1 MNKKIIILDL
11 DNTLWGGIVG
21 DIGKENLKLG
31 GHDFLGEAYKDFQSK
46 LLALSNKGVQ
56 LAIVSKNDEDVALDV
71 IETHSEMVLKKEN
84 FSCWKINWDNKA
96 KNIEELLAEI
106 NLGQDSSV
114 FIDDNPVERDL
125 IKKNLPDVYV
135 PDWPDDPTFYSKALL
150 ELDCFDVSTLS
161 NEDRTR
167 TKMYNDETTR
177 KSIKQKQDSIEN
189 WLISL
194 KTEVIINTLNKDN
207 LNRVTQLFNKTN
219 QLNLSTRRLLSEEIL
234 NWLNEKNTNR
244 VIYVFSLKDRIGD
257 LGIIGIM
264 GAGLKKM

>member
-1 MNKKIIILDL
+1 MSPKSVIPTFSEALKLKEINDNDCFTEVKKFSEALISLSKRKKTIYLVSWELSNLDNNYGLLDWRPNVGLKYLLMKMNIYLAELLSESKNIYILDFNKWITNSGFILPKIKYATKVEYPNEVFKKAAKNIYSISNTIRGLNKKIIILDL

-106 NLGQDSSV
+106 NLGQD
-114 FIDDNPVERDL
+114 FIC
-125 IKKNLPDVYV
+125 VY
-135 PDWPDDPTFYSKALL
+135 
-150 ELDCFDVSTLS
+150 
-161 NEDRTR
+161 
-167 TKMYNDETTR
+167 
-177 KSIKQKQDSIEN
+177 
-189 WLISL
+189 
-194 KTEVIINTLNKDN
+194 
-207 LNRVTQLFNKTN
+207 
-219 QLNLSTRRLLSEEIL
+219 
-234 NWLNEKNTNR
+234 
-244 VIYVFSLKDRIGD
+244 
-257 LGIIGIM
+257 
-264 GAGLKKM
+264 